1 MRAGSNIAPAV
12 DEPRVFRLQMGSL
25 MRYLGPAI
33 VCLVALVAVGRLI
46 EELAKSSSSPLNY
59 LPIPIVAFPLSW
71 LLWTMPHYGDVTV
84 SASQITRQGHFGHV
98 HAITRDAV
106 TEMVK
111 VTVIDA
117 SRYGPTNTYQLL
129 LVGAERRCFLT
140 LDADYDVAGLASELH
155 VPVESELH
163 PIKRSELSQH
173 YPGAGGRWA
182 PWQVM
187 VGLGLA
193 ILAAV
198 TAVLL
203 LARAFA
209 R

>member
-1 MRAGSNIAPAV
+1 
-12 DEPRVFRLQMGSL
+12 MGSF
-25 MRYLGPAI
+25 MRYLAPAI
-33 VCLVALVAVGRLI
+33 VCLVAFVAVGRLI

-59 LPIPIVAFPLSW
+59 LPIPIVAFPLLW

-84 SASQITRQGHFGHV
+84 SAAQITRQGHFGYV
-98 HAITRDAV
+98 RAITREAV

-111 VTVIDA
+111 VTVIDS

-129 LVGAERRCFLT
+129 LVGAGRRCLLI
-140 LDADYDVAGLASELH
+140 LDADYDVAGLASELR
-155 VPVESELH
+155 VPVESEFH
-163 PIKRSELSQH
+163 PIKRSELSRH

-182 PWQVM
+182 RWQVLA
-187 VGLGLA
+187 GLGLA

-198 TAVLL
+198 TVVLL
-203 LARAFA
+203 LVRATT